1 MVSFYPILK
10 NASRS
15 AEVVLLKKDPEKN
28 YYMPIR
34 FTQSTELKETLY
46 TYMSQEII
54 ICKKVTTQYT

>member
-1 MVSFYPILK
+1 MVSLHPILK
-10 NASRS
+10 NALRS
-15 AEVVLLKKDPEKN
+15 AGIVLLKKDPEKD